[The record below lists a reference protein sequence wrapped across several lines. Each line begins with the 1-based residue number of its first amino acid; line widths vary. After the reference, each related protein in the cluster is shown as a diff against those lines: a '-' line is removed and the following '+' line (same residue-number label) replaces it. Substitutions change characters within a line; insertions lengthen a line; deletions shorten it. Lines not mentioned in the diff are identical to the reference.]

1 VGPPA
6 DGRGS
11 LRSGARAAVFKAQ
24 IERIRGE
31 AETALGEL
39 GRSTGPNQ
47 STSELRAYVQ
57 GFWSNLESVLDW
69 AERASPARGFD
80 FIQREVVRQ
89 TPRRLSV
96 EIEDDGCGS
105 EATAQILR
113 RSPST
118 AVLILSMHSDERY
131 VVRAIEA
138 VHAGKTFFSPAVAK
152 VLSGRDTEAPRSQ
165 EVEDRYDLLTE
176 REREIYQLLAEGES
190 NKEIASL
197 LCLSLHTVE
206 THRTRGM
213 DKLGLHSAAELV
225 LSAVR
230 RGLVGL
236 P

>member
-1 VGPPA
+1 MPVRILLA
-6 DGRGS
+6 DDHAI
-11 LRSGARAAVFKAQ
+11 LRSGLR
-24 IERIRGE
+24 RI
-31 AETALGEL
+31 
-39 GRSTGPNQ
+39 
-47 STSELRAYVQ
+47 
-57 GFWSNLESVLDW
+57 LESYPGFVVA
-69 AERASPARGFD
+69 AEAASGTEAVTLARDERPDVAIVDVGMPGLNG
-80 FIQREVVRQ
+80 I
-89 TPRRLSV
+89 
-96 EIEDDGCGS
+96 

-131 VVRAIEA
+131 VVRALKAGARGYLLKDSVERELIQAIEA

-152 VLSGRDTEAPRSQ
+152 VLSGRDAEAPRSHQ
-165 EVEDRYDLLTE
+165 VEDRYDLLTE
-176 REREIYQLLAEGES
+176 REREIYQLLAEGKC

-206 THRTRGM
+206 THRTRVM